1 MSELSIENT
10 IMDCAKRVAK
20 RMNNHAGIALK
31 MRQRGKFEHWIHAE
45 LVREIAESNCVD
57 EIETEY
63 ELSGKTGKKG
73 RAVDITLKKV
83 NEMIAL
89 EIKLIATSYKVDGIQ
104 DKTKSMPESVDEFIH
119 DLTKVKGEPGFTGS
133 MSLAFVY
140 PMPVTDRNK
149 NNDWPKQVKKM
160 KDFNNSKLTESVQSV
175 EIEDDLKIGMGI
187 YLLES
192 V

>member
-73 RAVDITLKKV
+73 RAVD
-83 NEMIAL
+83 
-89 EIKLIATSYKVDGIQ
+89 
-104 DKTKSMPESVDEFIH
+104 
-119 DLTKVKGEPGFTGS
+119 
-133 MSLAFVY
+133 
-140 PMPVTDRNK
+140 
-149 NNDWPKQVKKM
+149 KM
-160 KDFNNSKLTESVQSV
+160 GCL
-175 EIEDDLKIGMGI
+175 GA
-187 YLLES
+187 
-192 V
+192 